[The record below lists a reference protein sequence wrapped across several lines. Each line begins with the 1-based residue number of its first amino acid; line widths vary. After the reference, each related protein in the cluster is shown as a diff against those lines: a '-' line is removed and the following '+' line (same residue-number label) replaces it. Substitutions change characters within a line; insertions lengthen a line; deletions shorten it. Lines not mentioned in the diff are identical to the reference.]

1 MERASTAATCYKIC
15 HIPDCKIP
23 FSELIYKIISREK
36 GPPLPPPPYTLK
48 IDKPAPCS
56 PPRNAVSA
64 QDKPGDHPLGG
75 TVTHRAGTPVS
86 HSGTPGHGQI
96 VRRRANRRGGK
107 IHVLADQLRNR
118 LLERHDRPVVT
129 VCGGRTGQPDQILT
143 GRQLHEAAVARG
155 AALLSIHKPED
166 GPLALVMPCGAEFVV
181 TLFAA
186 LYAGFTV
193 AAVAAP
199 RPGIQTLR
207 FNQIILDC
215 APTAILC
222 TSGLGDRIET
232 ALDSGGVTGLSVI
245 ETRTLDLVEVFGE
258 PPVRKVDETR
268 PAILQYTSG
277 STRAPKA
284 VALSGADIVA
294 NAGLANGTW
303 GLDQDGIVLS
313 WLPHFHDLGLMGG
326 IFYPILA
333 GGRTVLL
340 DPLQMIQRPERWLR
354 LISEHRATFSGGPA
368 FAFSHCLQNI
378 TEAQCEG
385 LDLSSW
391 RSAFCG
397 AEPVPASL
405 LAAFRERF
413 APWGLNPNAVFGCY
427 GLAEFTLMVAGG
439 NPQLLDDR
447 PEPPPGCGDIEP
459 CRIAPEMQDHLRLV
473 DPETLKVAAPGE
485 AGEIWVRG
493 PSVAQGYRNEPAE
506 TAAAFNVMLA
516 DDSTEGEWLRTGDIG
531 IRQGRWLYVTG
542 RLKDLLFANGR
553 KIPATDV
560 EWLAGEQDQALNPM
574 AAAAL
579 MPDDLTTGKAVLLIE
594 LKRRERIADDAVTG
608 ALIRRAVAGA
618 WGIDLTDI
626 RILPSGALPRT
637 SSGKV
642 QRRLLAKA
650 WREGRVEDALQ

>member
-1 MERASTAATCYKIC
+1 MAIR
-15 HIPDCKIP
+15 
-23 FSELIYKIISREK
+23 
-36 GPPLPPPPYTLK
+36 
-48 IDKPAPCS
+48 
-56 PPRNAVSA
+56 SA
-64 QDKPGDHPLGG
+64 LVQTGAGD
-75 TVTHRAGTPVS
+75 VY
-86 HSGTPGHGQI
+86 
-96 VRRRANRRGGK
+96 
-107 IHVLADQLRNR
+107 VLAEHLRTKLIERGDQA
-118 LLERHDRPVVT
+118 VVT
-129 VCGGRTGQPDQILT
+129 VCGGRTGQPDQVLT
-143 GRQLHEAAVARG
+143 GRQLHEAALARG
-155 AALLSIHKPED
+155 AALLAIRSPED
-166 GPLALVMPCGAEFVV
+166 GPLALVMPCGADFVI
-181 TLFAA
+181 TLLGA
-186 LYAGFTV
+186 LYAGFT
-193 AAVAAP
+193 AAAAAAP
-199 RPGIQTLR
+199 RPGVQTVR
-207 FNQIILDC
+207 FNQIISDC
-215 APTAILC
+215 APAAILC
-222 TSGLGDRIET
+222 ANGLADRIET
-232 ALDSGGVTGLSVI
+232 ALASGGVRGLAVIDVQTLETGGGPA
-245 ETRTLDLVEVFGE
+245 EM
-258 PPVRKVDETR
+258 PVRSGGEIR

-277 STRAPKA
+277 STRSPKA
-284 VALSGADIVA
+284 VALSGGDIIA
-294 NAGLANGTW
+294 NARLANGTW
-303 GLDQDGIVLS
+303 GLDQDGVVLS

-333 GGRTVLL
+333 GARTVLL

-405 LAAFRERF
+405 LSAFRTRF

-439 NPQLLDDR
+439 NPRLLDDR
-447 PEPPPGCGDIEP
+447 PRPPPGCGDIEP
-459 CRIAPEMQDHLRLV
+459 CRIAPEMDDQLRLV
-473 DPETLKVAAPGE
+473 DPETRRIAAPGE

-493 PSVAQGYRNEPAE
+493 PSIAQGYRNEPLE
-506 TAAAFNVMLA
+506 TAAAFNVALGDENA
-516 DDSTEGEWLRTGDIG
+516 RGEWLRTGDVG
-531 IRQGRWLYVTG
+531 VRQGHWLYVTG

-579 MPDDLTTGKAVLLIE
+579 MPDDLATGKAILLIE
-594 LKRRERIADDAVTG
+594 VKRRERIEDDLATG
-608 ALIRRAVAGA
+608 TLIRRAVAGA

-650 WREGRVEDALQ
+650 WRDGRIEEALQ